1 MNYFEILKFPI
12 DYDLSLDYLESQFQK
27 LATLY
32 HPDRVASLSAF
43 EKKQY
48 MQMFTTLNDAYQT
61 LKNPISRAEYILSL
75 NNIEYD
81 SEKTFQYDPELLES
95 QMLFREKI
103 DDAQNLADLVPIVE
117 EIETN
122 LSSLFVDI
130 ASSISSKSWD
140 KVTALIDK
148 AKFFDK
154 LLVATQQKQT
164 LLEKE

>member
-1 MNYFEILKFPI
+1 MNNIKIIKFPN

-75 NNIEYD
+75 NNIE
-81 SEKTFQYDPELLES
+81 
-95 QMLFREKI
+95 
-103 DDAQNLADLVPIVE
+103 
-117 EIETN
+117 
-122 LSSLFVDI
+122 
-130 ASSISSKSWD
+130 
-140 KVTALIDK
+140 
-148 AKFFDK
+148 
-154 LLVATQQKQT
+154 
-164 LLEKE
+164 